1 MDATPV
7 LRFAIEGQEVLC
19 YQANGDRLWHC
30 SCIYFQKMLAKHHQ
44 GFCPHIAIAIQE
56 ATSEGRIQSRP

>member
-7 LRFAIEGQEVLC
+7 LGFTIEGQEVLC
-19 YQANGDRLWHC
+19 YRANGDRLWHC
-30 SCIYFQKMLAKHHQ
+30 GCIYFQRMLAKHEQ

-56 ATSEGRIQSRP
+56 AIFDDSIDMRL

>member
-1 MDATPV
+1 MDATQV

-30 SCIYFQKMLAKHHQ
+30 RCTYFQRMLAKHKQ
-44 GFCPHIAIAIQE
+44 GFCPHIAIAIRE
-56 ATSEGRIQSRP
+56 AIFDDFIDMRL